1 MEVPPAPVRRARDA
15 NGAIDGKG
23 GEAHRVRGRERGQ
36 PEVANPERRRRGHAT
51 GAANDARPPVRR
63 AAVRRDRDLH
73 RRDRRPHPNG
83 RRLHQRRT
91 RVTTPLAF
99 ADAPEWGDLVGR
111 LFSGDAP
118 ADVVPPGIILAA
130 DRPEWAVLRRE
141 TPWHH
146 SLLATGTAGSVGQ
159 IVIQQPSPDR
169 ISVVEQI
176 LISNDGAAAA
186 GYRLG
191 LFSANTVLGLPTRA
205 ATRDLRRLTA
215 TTIAQATP
223 PPAPSL
229 TSVENIIIPAG
240 TAALAP
246 IPRRSN

>member
-1 MEVPPAPVRRARDA
+1 M
-15 NGAIDGKG
+15 
-23 GEAHRVRGRERGQ
+23 
-36 PEVANPERRRRGHAT
+36 
-51 GAANDARPPVRR
+51 
-63 AAVRRDRDLH
+63 
-73 RRDRRPHPNG
+73 
-83 RRLHQRRT
+83 
-91 RVTTPLAF
+91 TTPLAF

-191 LFSANTVLGLPTRA
+191 LFSANTVLGVPTRA
-205 ATRDLRRLTA
+205 ATRDLRRLTV
-215 TTIAQATP
+215 TTIAQATTSA
-223 PPAPSL
+223 APSL
-229 TSVENIIIPAG
+229 TSVKKIMIPAG
-240 TAALAP
+240 TSLLVQ
-246 IPRRSN
+246 IPRGWMLSNVLDANHPNATFLILEMDAVGALDVIGQFWGYERRLRPEERILD